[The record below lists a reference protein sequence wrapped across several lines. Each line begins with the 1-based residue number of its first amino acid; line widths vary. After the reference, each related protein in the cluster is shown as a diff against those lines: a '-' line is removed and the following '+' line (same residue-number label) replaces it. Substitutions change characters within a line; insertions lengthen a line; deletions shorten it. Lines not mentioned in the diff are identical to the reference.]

1 MLKNIY
7 YSLLY
12 SHLVYAIQVWGSA
25 CSSEINK
32 ILVLQKRA
40 IRIITHNNTFPS
52 VPGPLHPT
60 APVFYK
66 LEILKVQY
74 YRKFFDSNKC
84 KMSSIWKGIRQIVN
98 INNTSKKD
106 VMLLNNKGKKVT
118 DPRKIAK
125 LFNDHYA
132 SVGRN
137 IDKKIPKPLK
147 KFHDYLRNIHVS
159 KSFFLNPASPQEIFD
174 IILSYDTKK
183 ALGPNSIPIYILKIS
198 NNFLSNVLAEII
210 NLAFK
215 TGIFPD
221 LCKLAKI
228 IPIFKKDD
236 SMLCI
241 NYRPI
246 SLLSIYSKIFE
257 KLIYFRMY
265 YFLNKNNLI
274 YDKQFGFRA
283 KHSVNHALISTTEL
297 IKDKL

>member
-1 MLKNIY
+1 
-7 YSLLY
+7 
-12 SHLVYAIQVWGSA
+12 
-25 CSSEINK
+25 
-32 ILVLQKRA
+32 
-40 IRIITHNNTFPS
+40 
-52 VPGPLHPT
+52 
-60 APVFYK
+60 
-66 LEILKVQY
+66 
-74 YRKFFDSNKC
+74 
-84 KMSSIWKGIRQIVN
+84 MSSIWKGIRQIVN

-106 VMLLNNKGKKVT
+106 IMLLNNKGKKVT

-137 IDKKIPKPLK
+137 IDKK

-198 NNFLSNVLAEII
+198 NNSLSNVLAEII

-228 IPIFKKDD
+228 IPIFK
-236 SMLCI
+236 
-241 NYRPI
+241 
-246 SLLSIYSKIFE
+246 E
-257 KLIYFRMY
+257 
-265 YFLNKNNLI
+265 
-274 YDKQFGFRA
+274 G
-283 KHSVNHALISTTEL
+283 
-297 IKDKL
+297 